1 MSEFFGRPHYE
12 SAAAAVRQR
21 ARGKPVIGLVLGS
34 GLSSLAD
41 QVEGAD
47 VIPYDE
53 IPHWPVTTV
62 AGHAGQVVVGSLAG
76 KQVMIL
82 QGRTHF
88 YEGYPMSQVT
98 LAVRVMTLLGVR
110 TLIVTNAAGGINS
123 SFAPGDLML
132 IRDHLNLPGL
142 AGQNPLRG
150 ANDEQFGP
158 RFPDMTQAYDADL
171 RRLALEVAEGLGF
184 RLQQGVYAFVSGPS
198 YETPAELRLL
208 RTLGADA
215 VGMSTVPEVVVARHA
230 NMRVLGISSITNMAL
245 PDPADGVQLLHSDVL
260 EIGRQI
266 VPRLQQL
273 VYGVISR
280 L

>member
-1 MSEFFGRPHYE
+1 MPEFFSRSHYE

-21 ARGKPVIGLVLGS
+21 SRSKPTIGLVLGS

-47 VIPYDE
+47 IIPYDE
-53 IPHWPVTTV
+53 IPHWPASTV
-62 AGHAGQVVVGSLAG
+62 AGHVGQVVLGKLAG
-76 KQVMIL
+76 KTVMIL

-88 YEGYPMSQVT
+88 YEGYPISQVT
-98 LAVRVMTLLGVR
+98 LAIRVMFLLGVR
-110 TLIVTNAAGGINS
+110 TLIVTNAAGGINR

-132 IRDHLNLPGL
+132 IEDHLNLPGL

-171 RRLALEVAEGLGF
+171 RRLALEVAAGLGF
-184 RLQQGVYAFVSGPS
+184 ELRQGVYAFVAGPS

-208 RTLGADA
+208 QTLGADA
-215 VGMSTVPEVVVARHA
+215 VGMSTVPEVVTARHA
-230 NMRVLGISSITNMAL
+230 NMRVLGISSITNLAV
-245 PDPADGVQLLHSDVL
+245 PDPPAGAQLLHSDVL